1 MKNMLKKLSIGIL
14 LLSALFSFSSCDPT
28 QLFNPEPA
36 IIQINFDPAPFNY
49 SPELTPG
56 QRVQMNWIYLTSDGY
71 THDVSNT
78 GEYSLFT
85 VTSSDPNV
93 CYFLDGYLIALNPGS
108 VIITIKANNGGAM
121 QYIDFYVK
129 SGRSTSVEPD
139 SGSENPSQATYTAS
153 SIDIDTTSTSL
164 VKGESFYINYSVYP
178 YYANDSVTC
187 SSSDPSVVQ
196 ASVYYN
202 GCIYVYAVDYG
213 TATITIKSNDNP
225 NVTAKCKIT
234 VNDGYNPTYTVSSVT
249 LSDEYLFL
257 DINETAV
264 LTASIYPSSAPS
276 ELKWESS
283 KPEVVSVSSGKIT
296 ALKAGTAIITATSK
310 DNPDKSATCE
320 VTVSNNKY
328 IQVTGLSF
336 TNTSVSVGRGEETT
350 VTVNVQPS
358 NANPKL
364 TWYTSSSSSYFTYS
378 PDETNP
384 AKCKITGLKEGGGY
398 LYVKL
403 DSDSSIYSYV
413 YVTVTKPT
421 PASANQYFWG
431 TWIRMDK
438 GTKISVEDT
447 KLINGSSSY
456 DISKQSTKTQLI
468 IDGDIGNGISSFEQ
482 KSQNVIIATDEND
495 NIIPFYRQGGTN
507 LDYTLKVVGSAD
519 LITRAASG
527 LSGLKVRGTSNKYK
541 SFVSDAETT
550 TDGSVTLKAPV
561 QGDIQT
567 VSIELPAEG
576 EEEAKSVVVE
586 NLKIENSGDYMGTV
600 ALVGENDYSL
610 KITGTIDE
618 SEKTDGYLY
627 AGHTYNM
634 HLEIRNISNIT
645 SKSSIL
651 SITPA
656 EEDDFITITSTDID
670 NLKAYTVSSIKP
682 GQKFDADIQI
692 HIGNISDVT
701 YKDTKINIK
710 ITQKNGG
717 WIDYVPIRIF
727 REQANITFNAG
738 KAQKSNASLNGFLI
752 YPDGNSKFF
761 TVKQGTY
768 GTITVPRFKATD
780 KYTLVFSGAT
790 VDGDLSSS
798 TELYYTVSLNDTP
811 KALADKTTI
820 DEDDLLYLLYFGEE
834 NESEDEAFPVNQA
847 FEGYIG
853 YGDTDFY
860 TLTITD

>member
-1 MKNMLKKLSIGIL
+1 MLKKLSIGIL
-14 LLSALFSFSSCDPT
+14 LLSALFSFSGCDPT

-93 CYFLDGYLIALNPGS
+93 CYFSDGYLIALNPGS
-108 VIITIKANNGGAM
+108 VIITIRANNGGAM

-164 VKGESFYINYSVYP
+164 VKGESFYMNYSVYP

-187 SSSDPSVVQ
+187 SSSDSSVVQ
-196 ASVYYN
+196 AYVYYN
-202 GCIYVYAVDYG
+202 RSIYVYAVDYG
-213 TATITIKSNDNP
+213 TATITITSNDNP

-234 VNDGYNPTYTVSSVT
+234 VNDGYNPTYSVSSVT

-257 DINETAV
+257 DINETTV
-264 LTASIYPSSAPS
+264 LTASIYPSSAPTD
-276 ELKWESS
+276 LKWESS

-310 DNPDKSATCE
+310 DNPDKYATCE

-328 IQVTGLSF
+328 IQVTDLSF
-336 TNTSVSVGRGEETT
+336 TNSSVSVGRGEETT
-350 VTVNVQPS
+350 VTVNIQPS
-358 NANPKL
+358 GANPKL
-364 TWYTSSSSSYFTYS
+364 TWYTSTSSSYFTYS

-413 YVTVTKPT
+413 YITVTKPT

-431 TWIRMDK
+431 TWIRMDNGK
-438 GTKISVEDT
+438 MISIEDTQLVDGATGNSYDITKESTETKIV
-447 KLINGSSSY
+447 INGS
-456 DISKQSTKTQLI
+456 
-468 IDGDIGNGISSFEQ
+468 IGNGITYLS
-482 KSQNVIIATDEND
+482 KKTQNVIEAKEGDAL
-495 NIIPFYRQGGTN
+495 IPFYRKGGTD
-507 LDYTLKVVGSAD
+507 LDYTLKVVGTASMMN
-519 LITRAASG
+519 RAASG

-541 SFVSDAETT
+541 SFTSDAETT

-561 QGDIQT
+561 QGDVQT

-600 ALVGENDYSL
+600 ALAGEGDYSL

-618 SEKTDGYLY
+618 KDKTDGYLY
-627 AGHTYNM
+627 AGHTYTM
-634 HLEIRNISNIT
+634 HLEIKNISDVPAKY
-645 SKSSIL
+645 SVL
-651 SITPA
+651 SITPQ
-656 EEDDFITITSTDID
+656 EEDDFITLSSTDIP
-670 NLKAYTVSSIKP
+670 NLKAYSVPTIKP
-682 GQKFDADIQI
+682 GMYLQKDIQI
-692 HIGNISDVT
+692 TIGSFSDEK
-701 YKDTKINIK
+701 YKDTKINIE
-710 ITQKNGG
+710 IINDTG
-717 WIDYVPIRIF
+717 WIDYVPIRVF
-727 REQANITFNAG
+727 GEQAKITFNAG
-738 KAQKSNASLNGFLI
+738 KVENTYASLNGFLI
-752 YPDGNSKFF
+752 YPDGNSQFF
-761 TVKQGTY
+761 SVRQGNY
-768 GTITVPRFKATD
+768 QTISVPRFKPTD
-780 KYTLVFSGAT
+780 EYTLVFSGAT
-790 VDGDLSSS
+790 VNGTLSDS
-798 TELYYTVSLNDTP
+798 TELYYTVSLSATKKAIHDDTEITYQELR
-811 KALADKTTI
+811 ALQKFGEDNET
-820 DEDDLLYLLYFGEE
+820 EDDAYAVDGDFEAYIAEGE
-834 NESEDEAFPVNQA
+834 
-847 FEGYIG
+847 
-853 YGDTDFY
+853 TDFY
-860 TLTITD
+860 KIKFTD